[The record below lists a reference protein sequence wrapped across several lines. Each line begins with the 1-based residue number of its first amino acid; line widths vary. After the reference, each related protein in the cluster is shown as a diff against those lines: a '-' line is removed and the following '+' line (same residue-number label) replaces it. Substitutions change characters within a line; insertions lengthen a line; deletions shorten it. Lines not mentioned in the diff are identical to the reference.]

1 MTGAVTGMD
10 NSRKYKKA
18 WANLILTML
27 IIIGGIYLAPK
38 IIMLFMPFILGWF
51 LALLANPLVQFFEEK
66 IRIKRKAGSILVII
80 LVITGLCFLLYTIGN
95 RLLREMIGL
104 LRIMPGMWQDVRVE
118 FIAFT
123 RRWSNVIDSL
133 PVEVV
138 KGAENLGE
146 KIGERMGVLVGEL
159 SMPTADTLGSFAE
172 NLPGVVIAVIM
183 CLLSSYFFV
192 AEKDYVSN
200 ILKKVVPGGW
210 KKRCLL
216 LKKTTVDVM
225 AGYLKAQLKIEI
237 WIYLLVI
244 AGLLLLKVRYSY
256 LIALLIAFFDILPVF
271 GTGTILVPWA
281 IFEFLKGDYVIAIGL
296 LIIWGVGQLVRQ
308 IIQPK
313 IVGDVLGMDPIPTLV
328 LLYVGYKLAGVIGM
342 IVAVPFGILILA
354 MNEAGFFDNSKNS
367 IRILWKGL
375 QEFRIFTEED
385 LSEKDSLREE

>member
-1 MTGAVTGMD
+1 MD

-200 ILKKVVPGGW
+200 ILKKVVPDGW

-225 AGYLKAQLKIEI
+225 VGYLKAQLKIEI

>member
-1 MTGAVTGMD
+1 MAGIPP
-10 NSRKYKKA
+10 KYKKA
-18 WANLILTML
+18 GLNLLLTAVIAL
-27 IIIGGIYLAPK
+27 SCVYLAPK

-51 LALLANPLVQFFEEK
+51 LALLANPLVRFFEEK

-200 ILKKVVPGGW
+200 ILKKAVPCGW

-225 AGYLKAQLKIEI
+225 VGYLKAQLKIEI

-342 IVAVPFGILILA
+342 IVAVPFGNLILA